1 MGAEN
6 AATKQYLSESERFA
20 EVFNNEVFQG
30 KQMIQAQKLREMDP
44 EELAAVM
51 ETHKELK
58 FLERYRDC
66 MKVYDDKVFLAL
78 FGIENQQ
85 FVDYAMPVRALLYDS
100 LNFENQRKAIMKE
113 NGKNQDMKGDE
124 YLGRFGKEDRLI
136 PVITLIIYW
145 GTRPWDGARSL
156 HEILDISEDLSQY
169 KDKIMDY
176 RLNLLE
182 VQNMNNLEQY
192 SGGLKALLGFVKYQK
207 DKAGLTRFIS
217 QNEDVFRKIDTET
230 SQAIRVLASTKGLDP
245 ILIRQED
252 EKEEIDMCQALED
265 WKAEIMEEGIK
276 AFILD
281 NLEEN
286 KSREQIVLKLEKRF
300 SLSEGV
306 ANQYID
312 KFTN

>member
-1 MGAEN
+1 M
-6 AATKQYLSESERFA
+6 
-20 EVFNNEVFQG
+20 
-30 KQMIQAQKLREMDP
+30 
-44 EELAAVM
+44 
-51 ETHKELK
+51 
-58 FLERYRDC
+58 
-66 MKVYDDKVFLAL
+66 FLAL

-100 LNFENQRKAIMKE
+100 LNFEDQRKAIMKE
-113 NGKNQDMKGDE
+113 HEKNQDIKGDE

-182 VQNMNNLEQY
+182 VQSMNNLEQY

-207 DKAGLTRFIS
+207 DKAVLIKFIS
-217 QNEDVFRKIDTET
+217 QNEEVFQKIDTET
-230 SQAIRVLASTKGLDP
+230 SQAIRVLANTKGLDT

-252 EKEEIDMCQALED
+252 GKGEIDMCQALED

-286 KSREQIVLKLEKRF
+286 KSREQIVLKLEKF
-300 SLSEGV
+300 
-306 ANQYID
+306 
-312 KFTN
+312 F

>member
-6 AATKQYLSESERFA
+6 AVTKQYLSEPERFA

-30 KQMIQAQKLREMDP
+30 KQMIQADKLTELDP
-44 EELAAVM
+44 GELAAVV

-78 FGIENQQ
+78 LGIENQQ
-85 FVDYAMPVRALLYDS
+85 FVDYSMPVRALFYDA
-100 LNFENQRKAIMKE
+100 LNFENQRKVIMKE
-113 NGKNQDMKGDE
+113 HGKNQDIKGDE

-136 PVITLIIYW
+136 PVITLIVYW
-145 GTRPWDGARSL
+145 GTKPWDGARSL

-169 KDKIMDY
+169 KDKIVNY
-176 RLNLLE
+176 QLNLLE
-182 VQNMNNLEQY
+182 VHSMNNLEQY

-207 DKAGLTRFIS
+207 DKAGLVEFIS
-217 QNEDVFRKIDTET
+217 QNEDVFRKIDIET
-230 SQAIRVLASTKGLDP
+230 SQAIRVLTNTKELDT
-245 ILIRQED
+245 ILTRQE
-252 EKEEIDMCQALED
+252 EGKEEIDMCQALEEL
-265 WKAEIMEEGIK
+265 KAEIQEEGIK

-286 KSREQIVLKLEKRF
+286 KSREQIVLKLEKFF
-300 SLSEGV
+300 SLSEDM
-306 ANQYID
+306 ANQYMD
-312 KFTN
+312 KFTK